1 MVGQNIMYRRDQID
15 YQMRF
20 RDVAEASR
28 GEASAH
34 KCRVRMTCQENQLG
48 TGPSLVEFTCGFDS
62 REDRQPDELL

>member
-1 MVGQNIMYRRDQID
+1 MHRGDQID

-20 RDVAEASR
+20 RDVAETSC

-48 TGPSLVEFTCGFDS
+48 TGPSLVELTCGFDS
-62 REDRQPDELL
+62 GEDRHCDV